1 MNSGLQ
7 RRIETI
13 TGQRSSRVK
22 QWVKGEVK
30 EGVQRWLTLTFFW
43 KQGWQGTS
51 QLWMQNT
58 FKHLFFSF
66 FPSAS
71 FFVLVYVCVI
81 HTSHDTPTADTHALS
96 LYLSLAQAHTESP
109 TLKHT
114 CSLSHSPLSSLTAKE
129 RGGGGGEVSLGG
141 LKYKEERKR
150 AAAFLLA
157 LSGCLCVRQGEAN
170 K

>member
-1 MNSGLQ
+1 MWLWPPEKDRNDY
-7 RRIETI
+7 RAE
-13 TGQRSSRVK
+13 VK
-22 QWVKGEVK
+22 QGKTVGEGRSERGRPK
-30 EGVQRWLTLTFFW
+30 MADPHLFW
-43 KQGWQGTS
+43 KKGWQGTS
-51 QLWMQNT
+51 QLRMQT
-58 FKHLFFSF
+58 TCKYLFFSF
-66 FPSAS
+66 CLL
-71 FFVLVYVCVI
+71 FVLVYVCVI

-96 LYLSLAQAHTESP
+96 LSLSLAQAHTESP

-129 RGGGGGEVSLGG
+129 RGGGGGGEVSLGG